1 MALVDSQPT
10 GSDLRSVSQGFEG
23 SHPEEVLRWTFATF
37 GDSVALASSFGGA
50 SGAVLLDIAAKI
62 NPSVKVF
69 YLDTDFLFPE
79 THALIQKTVERYGIT
94 PVAYRPELTPEEQ
107 AALHGQA
114 LWTQDPDRCCELR
127 KVEPNAHALAGLDAW
142 ITGIRRDQGP
152 TRSEVGIVEW
162 DHKFKLVKVNPVAHW
177 SKRQL
182 WSYILANKVPYNAL
196 LDQGYQ
202 SIGCTHCTRP
212 TVAGEDERAGRWSGR
227 DKVECGLHA

>member
-1 MALVDSQPT
+1 M
-10 GSDLRSVSQGFEG
+10 
-23 SHPEEVLRWTFATF
+23 
-37 GDSVALASSFGGA
+37 
-50 SGAVLLDIAAKI
+50 
-62 NPSVKVF
+62 
-69 YLDTDFLFPE
+69 
-79 THALIQKTVERYGIT
+79 
-94 PVAYRPELTPEEQ
+94 
-107 AALHGQA
+107 
-114 LWTQDPDRCCELR
+114 
-127 KVEPNAHALAGLDAW
+127 AGLDAW

-182 WSYILANKVPYNAL
+182 WSYILANKVPYNSL

-212 TVAGEDERAGRWSGR
+212 TGAGEDERAGRWSGR